1 MFLCTSVIFI
11 TNTVIITYIL
21 SITMILFSANNALGI
36 NVIISNHNVTV
47 GTDDADLINGCSYK
61 KPECSQGNIIDGLES
76 KDVLQGSSAD
86 DTLLGDDGDDE
97 LSGSDGN
104 DRLFGEKGKDVLQGG
119 FGGDLLIAGSG
130 NDELYAGPGDDVLI
144 GGAGVDYFD
153 CQDGYDIV
161 IDFGPTKGDT
171 TADNCEV
178 ILTHSAYNIDLLCTN
193 EGNIGEYYHNYQASS
208 VTHNTTKASK
218 ETDTFSDSVSNIL
231 TMSLPTLEC
240 ETDDDIS
247 ISELEYFGSRSQ
259 FGS

>member
-1 MFLCTSVIFI
+1 MM
-11 TNTVIITYIL
+11 
-21 SITMILFSANNALGI
+21 MILFTADNVFGI
-36 NVIISNHNVTV
+36 NVIISNGNVTV
-47 GTDDADLINGCSYK
+47 GTDEEDLINGCSYK

-97 LSGSDGN
+97 LTGSDGN
-104 DRLFGEKGKDVLQGG
+104 DRLFGERGKDVLQAG
-119 FGGDLLIAGSG
+119 FGGDLLIGGSG

-178 ILTHSAYNIDLLCTN
+178 ILTHSAYNIDLLCTD
-193 EGNIGEYYHNYQASS
+193 EGNIDKYYHSYHASSS
-208 VTHNTTKASK
+208 VTDNVTKASADN
-218 ETDTFSDSVSNIL
+218 DTFSDSVSNIF
-231 TMSLPTLEC
+231 TMSVPTLEC
-240 ETDDDIS
+240 NTDDDIS
-247 ISELEYFGSRSQ
+247 ISEVEYLGSTSQ
-259 FGS
+259 FGR